1 MQGEEIRLVAAGR
14 DPRIA
19 LSFDV
24 GGTFTD
30 FVAVDTASGEIVGR
44 HKVLTN
50 ARYPARGIVR
60 GWQEMA
66 EMGVATGAIS
76 LCVHSTTLVTNALI
90 ERRGARTVLLAT
102 RGFRDVLEIGREQ
115 MYDIYD
121 LFAPPPDPLIP
132 RPWRLEI
139 DERMDASGNVL
150 RSPSP
155 ESIADAIDAIRALG
169 AESVAIA
176 FLHSYRNPENE
187 RAVAEAIENALP
199 GISVALSSS
208 VAPIVGEYE
217 RTSTTVADAFAR
229 PGVRPYVGEL
239 QQSLISSGIQAPLH
253 LMLSSGEIASAAT
266 AKTHPIR
273 LLESGPAAGAIA
285 AAFFGG
291 VAGHRD
297 VLSLDMGGTTAKAC
311 VIEGGKPELAQQ
323 LEVARVRRFMKGSG
337 LPVVTPVIDLIEIG
351 AGGGSIARRDELGL
365 LKVGPESAGADP
377 GPACYGLGG
386 TEPTVSDANLVLG
399 YLNPAYFLGG
409 SIPLRP
415 DRARAALGTLA
426 ESLNMTV
433 EDTAWGIYRVVNENM
448 AAAARVHIIE
458 RNRDPR
464 SLTTIAFGGAGPA
477 HAVAVARILGSP
489 VVIFPP
495 GAGVASAFGALVA
508 PVAFTAGRT
517 LMTRLDQANW
527 SAVNEMYA
535 RLEFDAIHE
544 LQLAGVERSKVTT
557 RRWAEM
563 RLEGQY
569 HEISVDLPGG
579 EIGPDSVPLIQRTFS
594 AAYARNYGRVLE
606 GLPVEVLHWR
616 LSAVGPEQQIQV
628 RKHELEPGTADVAV
642 KERRDVW
649 FPGGYRTTPVYDRDR
664 LRPGMTLE
672 GPAII
677 EEREATAVIWPG
689 DRARVD
695 EYQAIVVTIEA
706 VELPA

>member
-1 MQGEEIRLVAAGR
+1 MPEVDE
-14 DPRIA
+14 PRIA

-30 FVAVDTASGEIVGR
+30 FVAVDTRSGDVVGR

-50 ARYPARGIVR
+50 AHYPARGIVR
-60 GWQEMA
+60 GWHEMA
-66 EMGVATGAIS
+66 SAGIDAEMIS

-90 ERRGARTVLLAT
+90 ERRGARTVLLTT

-121 LFAPPPDPLIP
+121 LFAPPPEPLIP
-132 RPWRLEI
+132 RPMRLEI
-139 DERMDASGNVL
+139 DERIDANGKVL
-150 RSPSP
+150 RTPSP
-155 ESIADAIDAIRALG
+155 ESVADAIEAIRTLG

-176 FLHSYRNPENE
+176 FLHAYRNPENE
-187 RAVAEAIENALP
+187 RAVAEALRAELP
-199 GISVALSSS
+199 DIAVSLSSS

-217 RTSTTVADAFAR
+217 RTSTTVADAFTR
-229 PGVRPYVGEL
+229 PGVRAYVTEL
-239 QQSLISSGIQAPLH
+239 EHSLTTSGVEAPLH
-253 LMLSSGEIASAAT
+253 LMLSSGEIASAGTAT
-266 AKTHPIR
+266 THPIR
-273 LLESGPAAGAIA
+273 LLESGPAAGALA
-285 AAFFGG
+285 AAYFGG
-291 VAGHRD
+291 MAGTGD

-386 TEPTVSDANLVLG
+386 SEPTVSDANLVLG
-399 YLNPAYFLGG
+399 YLNPDYFLGG
-409 SIPLRP
+409 SIPLLP
-415 DRARAALGTLA
+415 ERARSALATLG
-426 ESLNMTV
+426 ESLKLSV
-433 EDTAWGIYRVVNENM
+433 EDTAWGIYRIVNENM

-489 VVIFPP
+489 VVMFPP

-508 PVAFTAGRT
+508 PLSFTAGRT
-517 LMTRLDQANW
+517 LMTRLDRADWDVIN
-527 SAVNEMYA
+527 NMYA
-535 RLEFDAIHE
+535 SLEQDALRE
-544 LQLAGVERSKVTT
+544 LALAGVDPLMVTT

-569 HEISVDLPGG
+569 HEISVDLPSDHLGAA
-579 EIGPDSVPLIQRTFS
+579 SVPGVTRTFNS
-594 AAYARNYGRVLE
+594 VYSRQYGRVLE

-616 LSAVGPEQQIQV
+616 LSAIGPERQIEV
-628 RKHELEPGTADVAV
+628 RRYDVEPAAASTAV
-642 KERRDVW
+642 KSHREAW
-649 FPGGYRTTPVYDRDR
+649 FPGGFRRTPVYDRDLMR
-664 LRPGMTLE
+664 SGME
-672 GPAII
+672 FDGPAIV

-695 EYQAIVVTIEA
+695 EHLAIVVTIGSTEQ
-706 VELPA
+706 PA